1 MANKRQQKKNA
12 TKPVKPKVD
21 RPIRITKP
29 DKLEYA
35 RLRKNSLSK
44 IKRVK
49 DKYDVDLT
57 EAVYIPPIEEFSTR
71 ENFNKWKQQMKS
83 FTNVSNP
90 HYQFKKNSHDVVASK
105 ANLIEVKKNTEQA
118 QKITDEM
125 INRVESLPFFS
136 GGVQTG
142 ETVADRQAMKRRPTT
157 AGIIRPLDF
166 DFEAMESQLQFDK
179 KLENMR
185 KKSDQ
190 QYFDGRFDQL
200 KSNFMDMLEKA
211 FNSDADE
218 LVTMVNNLP
227 SEDFYEMFMMFD
239 EFQFEVY
246 YVNPNMS
253 EDAKEDAI
261 GQMMAYIEGYYS
273 DDLDMDMKYV
283 GKPKS

>member
-1 MANKRQQKKNA
+1 MANKRQQKKQA
-12 TKPVKPKVD
+12 SK
-21 RPIRITKP
+21 PIRITKP
-29 DKLEYA
+29 DKLEYQ

-44 IKRVK
+44 IKRVQK
-49 DKYDVDLT
+49 NYGVDVS
-57 EAVYIPPIEEFSTR
+57 EAVYIPPIEEFATR
-71 ENFNKWKQQMKS
+71 ENFNKWKAQMKS

-90 HYQFKKNSHDVVASK
+90 NYQFKKNSHDVVASK
-105 ANLIEVKKNTEQA
+105 ANLIEVKENTKKA

-185 KKSDQ
+185 KKSEQ
-190 QYFDGRFDQL
+190 EYFDGRFDQL
-200 KSNFMDMLEKA
+200 KQNYIDMLAKA
-211 FNSDADE
+211 FNSDADD
-218 LVTMVNNLP
+218 LITMVNNLP
-227 SEDFYEMFMMFD
+227 AEDFYEMFMMFD

-283 GKPKS
+283 GKPKE